1 MRSASHAVTDRNGLL
16 EMQASIEQVH
26 VSEPIGTYI
35 VDIVSSTRTSQ
46 RVQVGASPRGSL
58 AILKLSRAKAALEG
72 RDFVT
77 PEDVKAVAV
86 PALSHR
92 LISETGALGAE
103 SASGRCRARVAR
115 NGSGAGCRGFAHA
128 HGMTRSPS
136 PKVGAYAGLAA
147 LGLLAAVALRLPEL
161 VLLAAPF
168 AVVATAQR
176 VSGAHTTHRGR
187 GRARPRARP
196 RRRIA
201 RRLDPVRAGEA
212 VERLDVLLELPA
224 GLELEDGDNP
234 STLRLVEGGERLLSL
249 RLRCA
254 RWGAFRVGRIHL
266 RAHDHFGMFRHEV
279 TIDARQ
285 PLKVYPTEEAVRT
298 LLRPS
303 ETQVFS
309 GNHVARQ
316 KAEGIEFADIRQ
328 FVAGDRVRHV
338 NWRATARRGELWVN
352 EHHAERNADVV
363 IFLDVFAEARR
374 GERSTLDPA
383 LRAAA
388 SLAARYLR
396 QRDRVGFVSYGGM
409 LNWLLPAT
417 GARQLYRIVDAM
429 LDTQIILS
437 YAWQDLVVVP
447 RAHPSPRQALVL
459 ALTPLLDDRA
469 ATALLDLRA
478 RGFDL
483 IVIEIS
489 PLALVVPKQG
499 EIRTSRTGCGG
510 CAVMRS
516 AVASSERVFPW
527 RSGTTTRHSRLPWR
541 RWKHFAGRQEPR
553 ACRHRAGSPCAPRC
567 RRRVLG

>member
-1 MRSASHAVTDRNGLL
+1 
-16 EMQASIEQVH
+16 
-26 VSEPIGTYI
+26 
-35 VDIVSSTRTSQ
+35 
-46 RVQVGASPRGSL
+46 
-58 AILKLSRAKAALEG
+58 
-72 RDFVT
+72 
-77 PEDVKAVAV
+77 
-86 PALSHR
+86 
-92 LISETGALGAE
+92 
-103 SASGRCRARVAR
+103 
-115 NGSGAGCRGFAHA
+115 
-128 HGMTRSPS
+128 MTRSPS
-136 PKVGAYAGLAA
+136 PKLGAYAGLAA
-147 LGLLAAVALRLPEL
+147 LGLLAALALRLPEL

-168 AVVATAQR
+168 ALVAA
-176 VSGAHTTHRGR
+176 VSAFQ
-187 GRARPRARP
+187 
-196 RRRIA
+196 
-201 RRLDPVRAGEA
+201 VRAPRIEVEVELDRERALEGELLDVCIWFRPGDG

-224 GLELEDGDNP
+224 GLEVEEGTNP
-234 STLRLVEGGERLLSL
+234 STLRLVGGEERLLPL
-249 RLRCA
+249 RLRCE
-254 RWGAFRVGRIHL
+254 RWGAFRIGRVHL
-266 RAHDHFGMFRHEV
+266 RAHDQLGMFRHEAV
-279 TIDARQ
+279 IDARQ
-285 PLKVYPTEEAVRT
+285 PLKVYPSEEMVRS
-298 LLRPS
+298 LLRPF
-303 ETQVFS
+303 ETQVFA

-396 QRDRVGFVSYGGM
+396 QRDRVGFVSFGGM

-437 YAWQDLVVVP
+437 YAWQNLVVVP
-447 RAHPSPRQALVL
+447 RRTLPPQALVL

-489 PLALVVPKQG
+489 PLAFVVPKQG
-499 EIRTSRTGCGG
+499 EIQDIAHRLWRLRRDAVRGRFEQAGVPVAVWDDDSSLTVAMEEVETFRRQART
-510 CAVMRS
+510 A
-516 AVASSERVFPW
+516 RV
-527 RSGTTTRHSRLPWR
+527 
-541 RWKHFAGRQEPR
+541 
-553 ACRHRAGSPCAPRC
+553 
-567 RRRVLG
+567 

>member
-1 MRSASHAVTDRNGLL
+1 
-16 EMQASIEQVH
+16 
-26 VSEPIGTYI
+26 
-35 VDIVSSTRTSQ
+35 
-46 RVQVGASPRGSL
+46 
-58 AILKLSRAKAALEG
+58 
-72 RDFVT
+72 
-77 PEDVKAVAV
+77 
-86 PALSHR
+86 
-92 LISETGALGAE
+92 
-103 SASGRCRARVAR
+103 
-115 NGSGAGCRGFAHA
+115 
-128 HGMTRSPS
+128 MTRSPS

-161 VLLAAPF
+161 VLLATPF
-168 AVVATAQR
+168 AVVATLSAFQVR
-176 VSGAHTTHRGR
+176 TPRIEVDVELDRERALEGELLDVSIRFA
-187 GRARPRARP
+187 P
-196 RRRIA
+196 
-201 RRLDPVRAGEA
+201 GEA

-224 GLELEDGDNP
+224 GLEMEGGDNP
-234 STLRLVEGGERLLSL
+234 STLRLEGGERLLSL

-254 RWGAFRVGRIHL
+254 RWGAFRVGRVHL

-279 TIDARQ
+279 AIDARQ

-338 NWRATARRGELWVN
+338 NWRATARRDELWVN

-396 QRDRVGFVSYGGM
+396 QRDRVGFVSFGGM
-409 LNWLLPAT
+409 LNWLVPAT

-437 YAWQDLVVVP
+437 HAWQDLVVVP
-447 RAHPSPRQALVL
+447 RRTLPPQALVV

-483 IVIEIS
+483 VVIEIS
-489 PLALVVPKQG
+489 PLALVVRKQG
-499 EIRTSRTGCGG
+499 EIGDIAHRLWRLRRD
-510 CAVMRS
+510 AVR
-516 AVASSERVFPW
+516 
-527 RSGTTTRHSRLPWR
+527 
-541 RWKHFAGRQEPR
+541 GRFE
-553 ACRHRAGSPCAPRC
+553 RAGVPVAVWDDDSSLTVAMEEVEAF
-567 RRRVLG
+567 RRQARTARV